1 MNMEDIVLIAAQ
13 LCGYSFDD
21 VVGRSKR
28 ERLSI
33 VRQLIWR
40 MLYQSGMSYGQ
51 IGEMFG
57 RSHVSVLYGVNR
69 VEDMVSIGDRLT
81 VELSRKVDEAVM

>member
-1 MNMEDIVLIAAQ
+1 MEDIIYIAAES
-13 LCGYSFDD
+13 CGFSFDD
-21 VVGRSKR
+21 VTGRSRR
-28 ERLSI
+28 ECLSV
-33 VRQLIWR
+33 VRQIIWHR
-40 MLYQSGMSYGQ
+40 LHGWGMSYGQ

>member
-1 MNMEDIVLIAAQ
+1 
-13 LCGYSFDD
+13 
-21 VVGRSKR
+21 
-28 ERLSI
+28 
-33 VRQLIWR
+33 
-40 MLYQSGMSYGQ
+40 MSYGQ